1 MMLKIRNK
9 LKKIKTAIISV
20 LALMSFLPEL
30 LSPSI
35 PYAADPRDEY
45 KKIQKDIKTQKE
57 KLERAKRSEYS
68 VLEELDRINRE
79 LHQVQTELKRQRKKR
94 KALETA
100 IKNVEAEIAQNNASL
115 SKQTEWLKRKLR
127 TMQRHGYSG
136 DVILMLLTAGDVSQL
151 IRRWRYIKELTIYDH
166 NMMES
171 YKKTLSTLS
180 KQEDDLKKLYVALKK
195 TEKEIEINLAE
206 ISGKKSEKETLL
218 ASVRREKDSYE
229 KMLRELKEASKRL
242 LEIIRRAEEADTAGK
257 GFYRLKGRL
266 PWPVNGRIA
275 ISYGSQKDP
284 QFNTPIFRSG
294 IYIKAEEDSLAK
306 AVHNGKVVFAEWF
319 KGYGQLIIISHG
331 DGYHT
336 LYANLEELFYKVG
349 DIIKEQQVIGKVGES
364 GTINAPGLYFELRY
378 KGKPLDPTQ
387 WLKRR

>member
-1 MMLKIRNK
+1 MMLKTRNQSE
-9 LKKIKTAIISV
+9 KIKTAIISI
-20 LALMSFLPEL
+20 LALVSFLPEL
-30 LSPSI
+30 LIPSM
-35 PYAADPRDEY
+35 PYAADPRDKY
-45 KKIQKDIKTQKE
+45 QKIQKDIESQKE
-57 KLERAKRSEYS
+57 KLEKAKKSEYS
-68 VLEELDRINRE
+68 VLEELDRINKE
-79 LHQVQTELKRQRKKR
+79 LLRVQTELKRQRKKR
-94 KALETA
+94 RALEA
-100 IKNVEAEIAQNNASL
+100 DIKKVEAEIAQNKVSL
-115 SKQTEWLKRKLR
+115 AKQTEWLKRKLR

-136 DVILMLLTAGDVSQL
+136 DVILMLSTSGDISQL
-151 IRRWRYIKELTIYDH
+151 IRRWRYIKELSIYDH

-171 YKKTLSTLS
+171 YKKTLDTLS
-180 KQEDDLKKLYVALKK
+180 MQEKELKKLHVELKK
-195 TEKEIEINLAE
+195 TEEEIEINLAE
-206 ISGKKSEKETLL
+206 ISEKKSDKENLL
-218 ASVRREKDSYE
+218 ASVRREKAVYE
-229 KMLRELKEASKRL
+229 RMLKELKEASKKL
-242 LEIIRRAEEADTAGK
+242 LEIIRRAEEADSSGR

-294 IYIKAEEDSLAK
+294 IYIKAEEDSQAK
-306 AVHNGKVVFAEWF
+306 AVYTGKVVFAEWF

-349 DIIKEQQVIGKVGES
+349 DIIKEHQVIGRVGES